1 MPALRVQ
8 IPQVPIDGCDRHLRP
23 WQLALSRD
31 AWTTLH
37 GVQVDEESLQAAEAF
52 LKTCVSIDYHTNG
65 SRQSRD
71 TFLSDLLGEALESE
85 VAVSEA
91 KLYTEGPLPTAS
103 HSLQRTNTRLS
114 ECAHASE
121 SNDRLGDI
129 CITAPRNNAEAVAAA
144 RVLSRLL
151 SEQLVINKV
160 CDTLDEAVRGDVD
173 PRPRLV
179 ILAKGCLSD
188 PAVAASITSGYRSKK
203 PVLGVLAEGLGFR
216 FIGHADLFKTIAGKM
231 HGRPLSGAGADSLSV
246 ETLAEVTTTLPGVTV
261 EEFGKAIYACFSA
274 IALPLSCGSGSKQLL
289 QSQVSEIHARLRSIA
304 SSLQDTKHQTSQNF
318 AELWTKAVSRHDTL
332 SPKSPGTEG
341 IVGVQAFEPPS
352 FSV

>member
-1 MPALRVQ
+1 
-8 IPQVPIDGCDRHLRP
+8 VPIDGCDRHLRP

-37 GVQVDEESLQAAEAF
+37 GVQVDEKSLHAAEAF

-114 ECAHASE
+114 EGQILRNPSMRFGIHASE

-179 ILAKGCLSD
+179 ILARGCLLD
-188 PAVAASITSGYRSKK
+188 PAVAASIASGYRSKK

-216 FIGHADLFKTIAGKM
+216 FIGHADLFKAIAGKM

-304 SSLQDTKHQTSQNF
+304 SSLQDTEHQTSQNF

-332 SPKSPGTEG
+332 SPKSPGTEV
-341 IVGVQAFEPPS
+341 IVGAQVFEPT
-352 FSV
+352 FSM